1 MNVSNTPST
10 IIFFPLAMRVM
21 PFPSF
26 ENPTF
31 LSYIPSDTHEKKK
44 KKAIMPFHRYHRLLL
59 DPAAVDQ
66 PNNLE
71 ATLTVSVAAV
81 FAASAMYLVLGTILQ
96 CIRLLFQR
104 QPDLDAAHA
113 PNATVLAIP
122 PAQLEAIAVIVYGDL
137 PASLPSFSAASP
149 EAESCPV
156 CLAEY
161 VAGEEVRVLPRCGHM
176 FHKGCI
182 DRWLLTSSSL
192 CPICRDRVIER
203 EVQPATIDC
212 GVGSRSGGQ
221 DGGLQVQMEIHVLPR
236 ESSSSL

>member
-1 MNVSNTPST
+1 
-10 IIFFPLAMRVM
+10 M

-26 ENPTF
+26 ENPTC
-31 LSYIPSDTHEKKK
+31 SPTSPRAHARKRP
-44 KKAIMPFHRYHRLLL
+44 IMPFRRYHRLLL

-66 PNNLE
+66 LDNLE
-71 ATLTVSVAAV
+71 ATLIVSVASIFV
-81 FAASAMYLVLGTILQ
+81 AAAMYLVLGTILR
-96 CIRLLFQR
+96 CIRVPFQR

-113 PNATVLAIP
+113 PNNATVLAIP
-122 PAQLEAIAVIVYGDL
+122 PAQLEAIPVLVYADL
-137 PASLPSFSAASP
+137 PASLPSFSAASSE
-149 EAESCPV
+149 EAESCAV

-176 FHKGCI
+176 FHKDCI

-203 EVQPATIDC
+203 KVEPETIDC
-212 GVGSRSGGQ
+212 GVDSRSGGQ
-221 DGGLQVQMEIHVLPR
+221 DGGLQVHVEMRVLPR